1 MIKFLVFVL
10 KRRKQKDDDHGYLV
24 TMNIGSHL
32 FNNDTISRT
41 IDFSSVW
48 PDIPNKALLYTMAG
62 RPGPYTNESYQYEQ
76 E

>member
-1 MIKFLVFVL
+1 MVFVL

-48 PDIPNKALLYTMAG
+48 PDIPNKGLLYTMAG